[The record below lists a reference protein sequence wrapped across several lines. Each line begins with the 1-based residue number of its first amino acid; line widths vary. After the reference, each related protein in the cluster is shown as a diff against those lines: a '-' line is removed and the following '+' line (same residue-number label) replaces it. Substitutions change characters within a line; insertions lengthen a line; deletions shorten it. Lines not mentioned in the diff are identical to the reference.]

1 MLILENFIKTFST
14 PDTHVSCTTD
24 VKTESKMELQMEKI
38 QQNMK
43 HILVAQ
49 QTLIIFVI
57 NTACQNARKTY
68 SEISNI

>member
-1 MLILENFIKTFST
+1 MKR
-14 PDTHVSCTTD
+14 VS
-24 VKTESKMELQMEKI
+24 
-38 QQNMK
+38 
-43 HILVAQ
+43 VAQ